1 MSFPIEVYMLKF
13 LKEHSYDAVKLFVTQ
28 CAISIFGL
36 VLTLACVLAEND
48 TLKIFCSVF
57 AILFY
62 LFLLYTSMWEK
73 GSKDHIAVE
82 YGRKAYQPLL
92 GLKVSLLANS
102 LNLLLAVLLTI
113 GAIASQGSALAN
125 MGDNCRSIAVLLQG
139 MYTGL
144 LSLPGGGAEHL
155 NQLWF
160 MYWLIPLPAMLISTL
175 GYYFGVKNIKFTK
188 FFDAKPPRQDGES

>member
-1 MSFPIEVYMLKF
+1 MLKF
-13 LKEHSYDAVKLFVTQ
+13 LKEHSYDSVKMFVTQ

-36 VLTLACVLAEND
+36 VLTLACVLAKNE

-57 AILFY
+57 SILFY
-62 LFLLYTSMWEK
+62 LFLLYTSTWEL

-82 YGRKAYQPLL
+82 YGRKPYQPTL
-92 GLKVSLLANS
+92 GLKISVLANS
-102 LNLLLAVLLTI
+102 LNLLLAVLITI
-113 GAIASQGSALAN
+113 GAIGADGSSLAV

-144 LSLPGGGAEHL
+144 LSLPGRSVEYL

-160 MYWLIPLPAMLISTL
+160 MYWLIPMPAIIFSAL

-188 FFDAKPPRQDGES
+188 FFDAKPPKKDEEDEQ

>member
-1 MSFPIEVYMLKF
+1 
-13 LKEHSYDAVKLFVTQ
+13 
-28 CAISIFGL
+28 
-36 VLTLACVLAEND
+36 
-48 TLKIFCSVF
+48 
-57 AILFY
+57 
-62 LFLLYTSMWEK
+62 MWEK
-73 GSKDHIAVE
+73 GIKDHISVE
-82 YGRKAYQPLL
+82 YGRKAYQPML
-92 GLKVSLLANS
+92 GLKISLLANS

-113 GAIASQGSALAN
+113 GVAASSGSALAN

-144 LSLPGGGAEHL
+144 LSLPGGNVEYL

-160 MYWLIPLPAMLISTL
+160 MYWLTPLPAMLISTL